1 MQDKNDLEGLEMEA
15 FLHDLSWVPPLRTE
29 LLTHIF
35 NGFTFLGYLPFFL
48 IFLPM
53 GYWLGDKAVFTRL
66 VVLVGIV
73 ALTNSFLKD
82 LFQDPRPDLQFAIDK
97 RVGDSFGFPSGH
109 SQIAVAMWFWLAL
122 EARRTW
128 VWILAAIVATGVCLS
143 RIYLGVHD
151 VEDVL
156 GGALLGVATVVIYAG
171 FLSPEFERLQKLPL
185 VVWLVAIAAQVPILW
200 QIWPYE
206 PRSQA
211 IPGVAAL
218 MLFWLLGHRIQLSLI
233 GHQRH
238 PNTILAFIA
247 SVVAVAAMFFGFSQ
261 LGKFL
266 TLNGLDMMHTL
277 AIQMAFMALVATL
290 AVPALFRAVG
300 LSAPADKS

>member
-1 MQDKNDLEGLEMEA
+1 MEA
-15 FLHDLSWVPPLRTE
+15 FLHDLSWVPPLRSD
-29 LLTHIF
+29 LLTHVF

-53 GYWLGDKAVFTRL
+53 GYWLGDKGVFTRL

-97 RVGDSFGFPSGH
+97 RVVESFGFPSGH
-109 SQIAVAMWFWLAL
+109 SQIAVAMWLWLAL

-128 VWILAAIVATGVCLS
+128 VWILAAIVATGVCFS
-143 RIYLGVHD
+143 RLYLGVHD

-185 VVWLVAIAAQVPILW
+185 VVWLVAIAALVPILW
-200 QIWPYE
+200 QIWPYDPLSE
-206 PRSQA
+206 A
-211 IPGVAAL
+211 VPGVAAL
-218 MLFWLLGHRIQLSLI
+218 MLFWLLGHRIQVSLI
-233 GHQRH
+233 GYQRH
-238 PNTILAFIA
+238 ANTIVAFIA
-247 SVVAVAAMFFGFSQ
+247 SVAAVAAMFFGFVQ
-261 LGKFL
+261 LGKL
-266 TLNGLDMMHTL
+266 LALNGIDRMHTL
-277 AIQMAFMALVATL
+277 AIQMTFMALVATVV
-290 AVPALFRAVG
+290 VPALFRATG
-300 LSAPADKS
+300 LSSATDKS